1 MIEKKEIVNEKTI
14 IIGVIQSGQT
24 DEIINEHLDE
34 LELLAETAG
43 AEVVGRITQKL
54 SKINSATFIGKGKAN
69 QIISQAK
76 ELDVKLIIFDDEL
89 SPGQIKNYHN
99 LSDKIKVLDRSG
111 LILDIFRKHARTK
124 EATTQVDL
132 AYLEYLLPRLTRQWT
147 HLERQMGGI
156 GTRAGMGE
164 TQIEVDRRL
173 IRTRIT
179 RLKRDLKKIEKE
191 RDTQSTRRQSE
202 FRVSL
207 VGYTNAGKSTLF
219 KAITGAEVYIKDQ
232 LFATLDTTI
241 RKLDLDSSHEILLSD
256 TVGFIRK
263 LPHNLVAS
271 FKSTLKEVLEAD
283 LILVVLDI
291 SSPQIKDHV
300 NTIADV
306 LKEMGANEIPII
318 QVLNKVD
325 LISDGKMI
333 EKLQRSFPEAVTI
346 SAQNHL
352 KLSDIKQRI
361 IQMMESNYKT
371 VDLQFSYN
379 DGRII
384 SQVQKGVEVL
394 EREYEEDRVR
404 LKIRGSQS
412 RISKIMTLIS

>member
-191 RDTQSTRRQSE
+191 RDTQSTRRRSE

-394 EREYEEDRVR
+394 EREYEEDSVR

-412 RISKIMTLIS
+412 RISKIMTLIN